1 MRLQDQRSLQ
11 MKSTQLSLLD
21 LQAIEQVKKTVVIH
35 FQVKLLGK
43 DTQRMT
49 GYILSETPQV
59 KVVNRVFKDRFGQLF
74 VGVQSVNV
82 KSQAAENSVALYE
95 IHQTVQDYL
104 KIYCEPFVSVMK
116 RRKSEFY
123 AN

>member
-1 MRLQDQRSLQ
+1 

-59 KVVNRVFKDRFGQLF
+59 KIVNRVFKDRFGQLF
-74 VGVQSVNV
+74 VGVQSVNR
-82 KSQAAENSVALYE
+82 KSQAAENSAALYE
-95 IHQTVQDYL
+95 VHQTVQDYL
-104 KIYCEPFVSVMK
+104 KTSCEPFVSVMK
-116 RRKSEFY
+116 KRESEFY